1 VANLSLRGLD
11 GATLARIRSS
21 ARRLKVSVNRLIV
34 ETLRLH
40 YAPGP
45 RPRDQIDELA
55 GTWSAQEAR
64 EFAAAIKP
72 FSEIDPALWASEPQA
87 AYRVRAGGK
96 RGRVRRR
103 A

>member
-1 VANLSLRGLD
+1 MANLSLRGLD
-11 GATLARIRSS
+11 DATLARIRAS

-34 ETLRLH
+34 ETLCRQ

-45 RPRDQIDELA
+45 RQRDQIDELA

-64 EFAAAIKP
+64 EFETAIKP
-72 FSEIDPALWASEPQA
+72 FSEVDPALWATEPQA
-87 AYRVRAGGK
+87 AYRVRASRK
-96 RGRVRRR
+96 RVRSRRR

>member
-1 VANLSLRGLD
+1 MANLSLRGLD
-11 GATLARIRSS
+11 SATLARIRSS
-21 ARRLKVSVNRLIV
+21 ARRLKLSVNRLIV
-34 ETLRLH
+34 ETLRQH

-64 EFAAAIKP
+64 EFATAIKP
-72 FSEIDPALWASEPQA
+72 FAEVDPALWVAEPQA
-87 AYRVRAGGK
+87 VYRAHAGRK
-96 RGRVRRR
+96 RGRGRRR

>member
-1 VANLSLRGLD
+1 MANLSLRGLD
-11 GATLARIRSS
+11 SATLARIRSS

-34 ETLRLH
+34 ETLRRH

-64 EFAAAIKP
+64 EFKEAIKP
-72 FSEIDPALWASEPQA
+72 FSEVDPALWAAEPQA
-87 AYRVRAGGK
+87 AYRVHAARK
-96 RGRVRRR
+96 RGRGRRR

>member
-1 VANLSLRGLD
+1 MANLSLRGLD
-11 GATLARIRSS
+11 SATVARIRSS

-55 GTWSAQEAR
+55 GTWSTQEAR
-64 EFAAAIKP
+64 EFKEGIKP
-72 FSEIDPALWASEPQA
+72 FSEVDPALWAAEPKA
-87 AYRVRAGGK
+87 AYRVHAGRK
-96 RGRVRRR
+96 RVRGRRR

>member
-11 GATLARIRSS
+11 GATLSRIRSS

-55 GTWSAQEAR
+55 GSWSAREAR
-64 EFAAAIKP
+64 EFASAIEP
-72 FSEIDPALWASEPQA
+72 FSEVDPALWASEPTA
-87 AYRVRAGGK
+87 AYRVQGGGK
-96 RGRVRRR
+96 RRRR
-103 A
+103 RPRA

>member
-1 VANLSLRGLD
+1 MANLSLRGLD

-34 ETLRLH
+34 DTLRLH

-64 EFAAAIKP
+64 EFASAIKP
-72 FSEIDPALWASEPQA
+72 FSEVDPTLWASEPKT
-87 AYRVRAGGK
+87 AYRVHAKEK
-96 RGRVRRR
+96 RGRGRRR